1 MITSTVAELSAAL
14 AAGDISSVEITQA
27 YLDRINA
34 FNGELNAY
42 ITVCEDSA
50 LEQAAAADKARAEG
64 QGGPL
69 LGIPLAHKDIF
80 CTKDILTTCGS
91 RMLHNFVSPYN
102 ATVVEKFSDAGA
114 VLLGKTNM
122 DEFAM
127 GSSNETSFFG
137 DVKNPWNTECV
148 PGGSSG
154 GSAAAVAADL
164 CAMATGTDTGGS
176 IRQPAAFCGITG
188 FKPSYGRV
196 SRWGMIAFASSL
208 DQAGPLTK
216 SAEDAALM
224 MNAMAG
230 LDSKDSTSIDRPVE
244 DYAATLGDSL
254 KGLRIGI
261 PKQHF
266 AEGLSCEVEQAVRAA
281 LAEYEK
287 LGATIKEIDL
297 PNSHLSVSAYYVVA
311 PAEASANLSRFDGV
325 RYGYRCED
333 PVDLEDM
340 YKRTRS
346 EGFGEEVKRRIL
358 IGTYALSAGY
368 YDAYYRKAQ
377 QIRRLIKNDF
387 NKAFEEV
394 DVIMGPTSPHTA
406 FKLGSKSDPVSMY
419 LEDIYTIAVNL
430 AGLPAASI
438 PVGTSNGLPMG
449 LHIVGADFQE
459 AKVLN
464 VAHQLQQHT
473 DWHKQKPTGLST
485 GKGEA

>member
-1 MITSTVAELSAAL
+1 MINSTVAEISAAL

-27 YLDRINA
+27 YLDRIA
-34 FNGELNAY
+34 TLNGELNAF

-50 LEQAAAADKARAEG
+50 LLAAKAADDARANG
-64 QGGPL
+64 NDSPL

-102 ATVVEKFSDAGA
+102 ATVVERFIDAGT

-137 DVKNPWNTECV
+137 DVRNPWNTECV

-176 IRQPAAFCGITG
+176 IRQPAAFCGVTG

-208 DQAGPLTK
+208 DQAGPITK

-224 MNAMAG
+224 LNVMSG
-230 LDSKDSTSIDRPVE
+230 LDKKDSTSIDRPVE
-244 DYAATLGDSL
+244 DFTASLNEPL
-254 KGLRIGI
+254 KGLRIGV

-266 AEGLSCEVEQAVRAA
+266 AEGLSAEVEQAVRDA

-287 LGATIKEIDL
+287 LGATIKEVDL
-297 PNSHLSVSAYYVVA
+297 TNSHLSVSAYYVVA

-346 EGFGEEVKRRIL
+346 EGFGEEVKRRIMV
-358 IGTYALSAGY
+358 GTYALSAGF

-377 QIRRLIKNDF
+377 KIRRLIKDDF
-387 NKAFEEV
+387 DRAFKEV
-394 DVIMGPTSPHTA
+394 DVIIGPTSPHTA

-438 PVGTSNGLPMG
+438 PVGIANGLPIGMQITG
-449 LHIVGADFQE
+449 KYFDE
-459 AKVLN
+459 AKILN
-464 VAHQLQQHT
+464 VAHQFQQHT
-473 DWHKQKPTGLST
+473 DWHKQKST
-485 GKGEA
+485 AIVAVSGES

>member
-1 MITSTVAELSAAL
+1 MINSTVAEISAAL
-14 AAGDISSVEITQA
+14 AAGDISSLEITQA
-27 YLDRINA
+27 YLDRIA
-34 FNGELNAY
+34 TLNGELNAF

-50 LEQAAAADKARAEG
+50 LQQAKAADKARANG
-64 QGGPL
+64 FDSPL

-102 ATVVEKFSDAGA
+102 ATVVERFNNAGT
-114 VLLGKTNM
+114 VMLGKTNM

-137 DVKNPWNTECV
+137 DVKNPWNTKCV

-154 GSAAAVAADL
+154 GSASAVAADL

-176 IRQPAAFCGITG
+176 IRQPAAFCGVTG
-188 FKPSYGRV
+188 MKPSYGRV

-208 DQAGPLTK
+208 DQAGPIAK

-224 MNAMAG
+224 LNVMSG
-230 LDSKDSTSIDRPVE
+230 LDRKDSTSIDRPDE
-244 DYAATLGDSL
+244 DFTISLNQSL
-254 KGLRIGI
+254 KGIRIGV

-266 AEGLSCEVEQAVRAA
+266 AEGLSGEVEQAVRDA

-287 LGATIKEIDL
+287 LGATIKEVDL
-297 PNSHLSVSAYYVVA
+297 TNSHLSVSAYYVIA

-333 PVDLEDM
+333 PVNLEDM

-346 EGFGEEVKRRIL
+346 EGFGEEVKRRIM
-358 IGTYALSAGY
+358 IGTYALSAGF

-377 QIRRLIKNDF
+377 KVRRLIKDDF
-387 NKAFEEV
+387 DRAFTEV
-394 DVIMGPTSPHTA
+394 DVIIGPTSPHTA
-406 FKLGSKSDPVSMY
+406 FKLGSKSNPVSMY
-419 LEDIYTIAVNL
+419 LEDTYTIAVNL

-438 PVGTSNGLPMG
+438 PVGIANGLPMG
-449 LHIVGADFQE
+449 MQIIGKYFDE
-459 AKVLN
+459 AKILN

-473 DWHKQKPTGLST
+473 DWHKQKST
-485 GKGEA
+485 VIAAASGKS

>member
-1 MITSTVAELSAAL
+1 MINSTVAEISAAL

-27 YLDRINA
+27 YLDRIA
-34 FNGELNAY
+34 TLNGELNAF

-50 LEQAAAADKARAEG
+50 LQQAKAADKARANG
-64 QGGPL
+64 FDSPL

-102 ATVVEKFSDAGA
+102 ATVVERFNNAGT
-114 VLLGKTNM
+114 VMLGKTNM

-137 DVKNPWNTECV
+137 DVKNPWNTKCV

-154 GSAAAVAADL
+154 GSASAVAADL

-176 IRQPAAFCGITG
+176 IRQPAAFCGVTG
-188 FKPSYGRV
+188 MKPSYGRV

-208 DQAGPLTK
+208 DQAGPIAK

-224 MNAMAG
+224 LNVMSG
-230 LDSKDSTSIDRPVE
+230 LDRKDSTSIDRPDE
-244 DYAATLGDSL
+244 DFTISLNQPL
-254 KGLRIGI
+254 KGIRIGV

-266 AEGLSCEVEQAVRAA
+266 AEGLSVEVEQAVRDA

-287 LGATIKEIDL
+287 LGAIIKEVDL
-297 PNSHLSVSAYYVVA
+297 TNSHLSVSAYYVIA

-333 PVDLEDM
+333 PVNLEDM

-346 EGFGEEVKRRIL
+346 EGFGEEVKRRIM
-358 IGTYALSAGY
+358 IGTYALSAGF

-377 QIRRLIKNDF
+377 KVRRLIKDDF
-387 NKAFEEV
+387 DRAFTEV
-394 DVIMGPTSPHTA
+394 DVIIGPTSPHTA
-406 FKLGSKSDPVSMY
+406 FKLGSKSNPVSMY

-438 PVGTSNGLPMG
+438 PVGIANGLPMG
-449 LHIVGADFQE
+449 MQIIGKYFDE
-459 AKVLN
+459 AKILN
-464 VAHQLQQHT
+464 VAHQFQQHT
-473 DWHKQKPTGLST
+473 DWHKQKST
-485 GKGEA
+485 VIAAASGKS

>member
-1 MITSTVAELSAAL
+1 MINSTVAEISAAL
-14 AAGDISSVEITQA
+14 AAGDISSLEITQA
-27 YLDRINA
+27 YLDRIA
-34 FNGELNAY
+34 TLNGELNAF

-50 LEQAAAADKARAEG
+50 LQQAKAADKARANG
-64 QGGPL
+64 FDSPL

-102 ATVVEKFSDAGA
+102 ATVVERFNNAGT
-114 VLLGKTNM
+114 VMLGKTNM

-137 DVKNPWNTECV
+137 DVKNPWNTKCV

-154 GSAAAVAADL
+154 GSASAVAADL

-176 IRQPAAFCGITG
+176 IRQPAAFCGVTG
-188 FKPSYGRV
+188 MKPSYGRV

-208 DQAGPLTK
+208 DQAGPIAK

-224 MNAMAG
+224 LNVMSG
-230 LDSKDSTSIDRPVE
+230 LDRKDSTSIDRPDE
-244 DYAATLGDSL
+244 DFTISLNQSL
-254 KGLRIGI
+254 KGIRIGV

-266 AEGLSCEVEQAVRAA
+266 AEGLSGEVEQAVRDA

-287 LGATIKEIDL
+287 LGAIIKEVDL
-297 PNSHLSVSAYYVVA
+297 TNSHLSVSAYYVIA

-333 PVDLEDM
+333 PVNLEDM

-346 EGFGEEVKRRIL
+346 EGFGEEVKRRIM
-358 IGTYALSAGY
+358 IGTYALSAGF

-377 QIRRLIKNDF
+377 KVRRLIKDDF
-387 NKAFEEV
+387 DRAFTEV
-394 DVIMGPTSPHTA
+394 DVIIGPTSPHTA
-406 FKLGSKSDPVSMY
+406 FKLGSKSNPVSMY
-419 LEDIYTIAVNL
+419 LEDTYTIAVNL

-438 PVGTSNGLPMG
+438 PVGIANGLPMG
-449 LHIVGADFQE
+449 MQIIGKYFDE
-459 AKVLN
+459 AKILN
-464 VAHQLQQHT
+464 VAHQFQQHT
-473 DWHKQKPTGLST
+473 DWHKQKST
-485 GKGEA
+485 VIAAASGKS